1 MQQTRLLRNRLTEN
15 AERILN
21 TKTFTQAANPRGSK
35 VSENPP
41 DSRAMRAFYGVS
53 ERADGKPVSVAPVKK
68 QESYLGQMGFGMQT
82 KVAETKKA
90 S

>member
-21 TKTFTQAANPRGSK
+21 TKTFTQANPRGSK
-35 VSENPP
+35 VSDNPP

-53 ERADGKPVSVAPVKK
+53 ERADGKPVSKEPAK
-68 QESYLGQMGFGMQT
+68 
-82 KVAETKKA
+82 
-90 S
+90 